1 MLLEVYDETNK
12 ITFETHCEA
21 NEFHPFHQCRNVD
34 DCGLIVRCLRVMRD
48 KMRLRIRCELSLWKS
63 SCLKMFVGESGDR
76 CPRTY
81 RGEERFP
88 DMTITFALIQTVEKL
103 AERSSPKLV

>member
-1 MLLEVYDETNK
+1 MSPRDERQDASENPMRAVAVEK
-12 ITFETHCEA
+12 IVF
-21 NEFHPFHQCRNVD
+21 
-34 DCGLIVRCLRVMRD
+34 GL
-48 KMRLRIRCELSLWKS
+48 
-63 SCLKMFVGESGDR
+63 FVGESGDR

-88 DMTITFALIQTVEKL
+88 DMTITFALIQTIEKL